1 MLQYFLQGLKPVPD
15 EGQVDHLHNF
25 VHQLLNKETKLL
37 NLSNWHQKSLWR
49 DPEGT
54 ELIDLLRIVVQN
66 APNLEHL
73 SIGCY
78 LLRDEELEVKEETL
92 MYILKLKN
100 LKHLSLIGT
109 WWMTDQDLLELPTKL
124 PNLVNLKVKLY

>member
-15 EGQVDHLHNF
+15 EGRVDHLHNF

-78 LLRDEELEVKEETL
+78 LRDEELEVKEETL
-92 MYILKLKN
+92 MSIWKLKN